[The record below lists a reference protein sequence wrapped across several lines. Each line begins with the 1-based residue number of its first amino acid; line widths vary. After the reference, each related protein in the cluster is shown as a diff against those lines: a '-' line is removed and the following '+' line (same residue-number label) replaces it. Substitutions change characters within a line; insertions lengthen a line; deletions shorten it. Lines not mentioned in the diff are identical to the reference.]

1 MLQIADSP
9 QEAQPEAETA
19 RSAGASI
26 ARSVRAAEIADERS
40 ERSNFI
46 GGFYLPQSSVV
57 SPSERRAADG
67 KSFSVDGM
75 LRRDRFFPAIVLTAA
90 LGALAGCVRPAEDAR
105 LFGPEL
111 VAEDSPST
119 SHSAGMTANGGAKT
133 AEVGRNPSEYA
144 MTFETPVAAPEPPR
158 RLDHTVVLGRDTAIW
173 GDPSSGA
180 PAAEAAD
187 GRAPAPTT
195 VILQNNVQIAPN
207 YGFGGYGYGYGYG
220 YGSSVTS
227 GPSNSGY
234 STSTT
239 TTRPATPPPG
249 GDWPAPPSYGPRP
262 FR

>member
-9 QEAQPEAETA
+9 QEAQPEAVTA

-26 ARSVRAAEIADERS
+26 DRSVRAADIADEQS

-46 GGFYLPQSSVV
+46 GGLYLPQSPVV
-57 SPSERRAADG
+57 SPPERRADGG

-90 LGALAGCVRPAEDAR
+90 LGALAGCGRPAEDAR
-105 LFGPEL
+105 LFGPES
-111 VAEDSPST
+111 VGEGSRST
-119 SHSAGMTANGGAKT
+119 ATGGART

-158 RLDHTVVLGRDTAIW
+158 RLDHTVVLGRDTALW
-173 GDPSSGA
+173 GDPAAGA
-180 PAAEAAD
+180 STAAD
-187 GRAPAPTT
+187 GRAPAQTT
-195 VILQNNVQIAPN
+195 VILQNNVQIAPT

-234 STSTT
+234 STSTS
-239 TTRPATPPPG
+239 TRPSTPPPG

>member
-1 MLQIADSP
+1 
-9 QEAQPEAETA
+9 
-19 RSAGASI
+19 
-26 ARSVRAAEIADERS
+26 
-40 ERSNFI
+40 
-46 GGFYLPQSSVV
+46 
-57 SPSERRAADG
+57 
-67 KSFSVDGM
+67 M
-75 LRRDRFFPAIVLTAA
+75 LRRDPFFPAIVLGAA

-105 LFGPEL
+105 LFGPG
-111 VAEDSPST
+111 
-119 SHSAGMTANGGAKT
+119 SAHESVGEAAPPVTVRASGAQA

-144 MTFETPVAAPEPPR
+144 MTFETPVALAGPAR
-158 RLDHTVVLGRDTAIW
+158 RLDHTIVLGRDTALW

-180 PAAEAAD
+180 PTAEAAD
-187 GRAPAPTT
+187 GRAPAQTT

-220 YGSSVTS
+220 YGSPVTS